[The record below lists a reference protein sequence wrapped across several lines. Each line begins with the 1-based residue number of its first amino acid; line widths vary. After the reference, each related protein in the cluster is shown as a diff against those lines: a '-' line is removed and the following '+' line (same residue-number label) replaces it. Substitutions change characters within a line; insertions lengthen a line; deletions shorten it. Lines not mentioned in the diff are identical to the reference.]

1 MTDAISQLMGAA
13 LTRVILAGAGV
24 MVLWTAWNG
33 YWQYAAGLLL
43 ALGYLFYLSW
53 RSIDV
58 NDHLI
63 DPKYWDR

>member
-1 MTDAISQLMGAA
+1 MADAVSQLMGTV
-13 LTRVILAGAGV
+13 LTQVILAAAGV

-33 YWQYAAGLLL
+33 YWQFAAGLSL

-58 NDHLI
+58 DEHLI

>member
-13 LTRVILAGAGV
+13 LIRVILAGAGV
-24 MVLWTAWNG
+24 MMLWTAWNG